1 MQRIVVFLK
10 KNDVRD
16 VQLVGCCNVCCFVDV
31 GRFGL
36 KDVGYSVTQ
45 ARSPNVTCGVTG
57 VK

>member
-1 MQRIVVFLK
+1 MLL
-10 KNDVRD
+10 
-16 VQLVGCCNVCCFVDV
+16 QLVGCCNVCCFVDV